1 MSPAAKTTRGPVM
14 EEGPF
19 KPEIRD
25 EAAAMFLRGV
35 ERIAE
40 AEKQLLDT
48 AAQQN
53 KEMMDVVKKAA
64 ANIPGMPR
72 LPLLDL
78 VYGAMNRYVDVQK
91 SVVDLMVEQ
100 NRIWTDAFTDR
111 TGTVRKSGES
121 ATHAM
126 KQAMESSF
134 AVQKK
139 ALEHTAAHTKAVM
152 DAARNQ
158 FGVSGTQADVM
169 TDTFRRGVDTIVEAQ
184 KELLNMVVH

>member
-1 MSPAAKTTRGPVM
+1 MSPAAKTTREP
-14 EEGPF
+14 EQIPF
-19 KPEIRD
+19 VPEIRD

-40 AEKQLLDT
+40 VEKQLLDT
-48 AAQQN
+48 AAQHN
-53 KEMMDVVKKAA
+53 KEMLEVTKKAA
-64 ANIPGMPR
+64 AKIPGMPR
-72 LPLLDL
+72 LSMLDL

-100 NRIWTDAFTDR
+100 NRIWTEAFTDR
-111 TGTVRKSGES
+111 TGTVKKSGES
-121 ATHAM
+121 ATRAV

-152 DAARNQ
+152 DAARDQ
-158 FGVSGTQADVM
+158 FGVSGTQTDVM

-184 KELLNMVVH
+184 KEFLNMVVH

>member
-1 MSPAAKTTRGPVM
+1 MTPAAKTTRETVM
-14 EEGPF
+14 EDQF

-25 EAAAMFLRGV
+25 EAATLFLRGV

-40 AEKQLLDT
+40 VEKQLLDT
-48 AAQQN
+48 AVQHN
-53 KEMMDVVKKAA
+53 KEMLEVMKKAA
-64 ANIPGMPR
+64 TKVPGMPR
-72 LPLLDL
+72 LPMLDF

-100 NRIWTDAFTDR
+100 NRIWTDALTDR
-111 TGTVRKSGES
+111 TGTVKKSGES
-121 ATHAM
+121 ATRAV
-126 KQAMESSF
+126 KQAMEGSF

-152 DAARNQ
+152 DAARDQ
-158 FGVSGTQADVM
+158 FGLSGTQTDVM